1 MFNSSNIVKISLF
14 KDKNKEQNCL
24 LENKKETKTMRR
36 TKQNHG
42 IFADMICPKMQN
54 FLFILQ
60 IMFLLHK
67 SNIIS
72 FPNGLA
78 TVVGK
83 RIQLHTHLVVLYPN
97 VHSSFLM
104 NFLLRKVRHI
114 LSF

>member
-1 MFNSSNIVKISLF
+1 
-14 KDKNKEQNCL
+14 
-24 LENKKETKTMRR
+24 MRR

-83 RIQLHTHLVVLYPN
+83 RIQLHTHSVVRYPN
-97 VHSSFLM
+97 VHSSFFIKLYASESASHFIVLISL
-104 NFLLRKVRHI
+104 NCL
-114 LSF
+114 

>member
-1 MFNSSNIVKISLF
+1 
-14 KDKNKEQNCL
+14 
-24 LENKKETKTMRR
+24 MRR

-83 RIQLHTHLVVLYPN
+83 RIQLHTHSVVRYPN
-97 VHSSFLM
+97 VHSSFFFIKLYASESASHFIVLISL
-104 NFLLRKVRHI
+104 NCL
-114 LSF
+114 